1 MVYAV
6 AREEKFIDLA
16 YKLIKDKSNKD
27 DIKASEDLSV
37 LDAMLSEMETC
48 FNPWQVDIRLRQ
60 DYKTIEMLENIQS
73 NFCYNNKR
81 ILEGNI
87 TEYERVINNLKIDR
101 AGIIA
106 DILIKHKRIKFVDE
120 LYKSI

>member
-27 DIKASEDLSV
+27 DIKASEDLSG
-37 LDAMLSEMETC
+37 METC

>member
-48 FNPWQVDIRLRQ
+48 FNPWQVDIRLR
-60 DYKTIEMLENIQS
+60 
-73 NFCYNNKR
+73 
-81 ILEGNI
+81 
-87 TEYERVINNLKIDR
+87 
-101 AGIIA
+101 
-106 DILIKHKRIKFVDE
+106 
-120 LYKSI
+120 